1 MLVAAGISKT
11 KKNIM
16 AYKSINPYTGKINK
30 SYEYISDSELDNIV
44 FSTSRAFRKWRK
56 VSIEQRQDLLS
67 RLADLLEI
75 EKEFHA
81 ATISSEMGK
90 PVSQAVA
97 EVEKSALAC
106 RYYAERADEFL
117 KPEKHS
123 SSGGSSII
131 RFDPQGIVFAIMPW
145 NFPYW
150 QVIRCLAPAL
160 VSGNGVLLKHASN
173 VPQCA
178 ENIENAVIK
187 AGFPTDIFR
196 NLFIDYDQV
205 ERVIESEHVRSVSLT
220 GSNTAGERVA
230 ILAGS
235 NIKKLVLGLGG
246 NDAFIV
252 FNDADLEKAA
262 EALVYGRFQNTGQ
275 SCIASKR
282 LFLHEQVYPEFLSLL
297 TGRVKALA
305 AGDPLSNDTFIGPL
319 VNKSAVKELESQLQR
334 TVSMGAEV
342 ILGGRPDT
350 PREGFFEPTIV
361 VNVPYDSPLAREEVF
376 GPILPVFSFKDYD
389 ELVSRV
395 NESRFGLGCSVFTG
409 SAKHREKLAED
420 IDTGTIVFNSF
431 TKSDPA
437 LPFGGVKDSGY
448 GRELSEYGIMEFV
461 NIKTVTLF

>member
-1 MLVAAGISKT
+1 
-11 KKNIM
+11 M
-16 AYKSINPYTGKINK
+16 AYKSINPYTGKLNR
-30 SYEYISDSELDNIV
+30 SYELIGDKELDNIV

-56 VSIEQRQDLLS
+56 VSIEQRQDLLMK
-67 RLADLLEI
+67 LAELLEI

-90 PVSQAVA
+90 PISQAIA

-117 KPEKHS
+117 KPVKHS
-123 SSGGSSII
+123 SSAGSSVI
-131 RFDPQGIVFAIMPW
+131 RYDPQGIVFAIMPW

-178 ENIENAVIK
+178 ENIENAVVK
-187 AGFPTDIFR
+187 AGFPTAIFK

-205 ERVIESEHVRSVSLT
+205 ARLIGSEYIRSVTLT
-220 GSNTAGERVA
+220 GSNTAGEK
-230 ILAGS
+230 LASIAGRR
-235 NIKKLVLGLGG
+235 IKKMVLELGG

-252 FNDADLEKAA
+252 FNDAELEKAA

-282 LFLHEQVYPEFLSLL
+282 LFVHEQVYPEFLNLI
-297 TGRVKALA
+297 TGRVKALQ
-305 AGDPLSNDTFIGPL
+305 AGNPLDSSTFIGPL
-319 VNKSAVKELESQLQR
+319 VNMSAVNEIKRQVDE
-334 TVSMGAEV
+334 TVKMGAEI
-342 ILGGRPDT
+342 ILGGRPGV
-350 PREGFFEPTIV
+350 PGKGFFEPTIL
-361 VNVPYDSPLAREEVF
+361 VNVPYDSPLATEEVF
-376 GPILPVFSFKDYD
+376 GPVLPVFSFKEYD
-389 ELVSRV
+389 ELICRV
-395 NESRFGLGCSVFTG
+395 NESRFGLACSVFTT
-409 SAKHREKLAED
+409 SPDLQERLAED
-420 IDTGTIVFNSF
+420 IDTGTVVFNSF

-448 GRELSEYGIMEFV
+448 GRELSEYGILEFV
-461 NIKTVTLF
+461 NIKTVTIF